1 MGICCSKEEKR
12 SVYSSEKPL
21 EDLHEVVT
29 SAQGGT
35 FDIYVPQTPKLSQV
49 FPFPYKWDGVA
60 WVPAS
65 TAEYQ
70 PHAIYSSENPQ
81 LHQVVTSVQGGM
93 FEFHLPITPQLN
105 QVYPFPY
112 KWDGRAWVPASK
124 ADVQSFQNQRSIH
137 QGRTSRGHSRG
148 YNCSISI
155 NLDNL
160 SDFRFIILKPFLL
173 IMPK

>member
-1 MGICCSKEEKR
+1 M
-12 SVYSSEKPL
+12 
-21 EDLHEVVT
+21 
-29 SAQGGT
+29 
-35 FDIYVPQTPKLSQV
+35 
-49 FPFPYKWDGVA
+49 
-60 WVPAS
+60 PAS

-70 PHAIYSSENPQ
+70 SHQMQREIQQVYSYSSKNPQ

-137 QGRTSRGHSRG
+137 PGSILTMSIRVTS
-148 YNCSISI
+148 
-155 NLDNL
+155 LEQL
-160 SDFRFIILKPFLL
+160 SVAEFSGE
-173 IMPK
+173 